1 MVIRDNSE
9 YAPLSWK
16 DFLAYLYQIGS
27 ETTTEEELA
36 KLYDEKVTI
45 AFNHHVIN
53 VPFDAT
59 IYNKLVDLVETIIKE
74 Y

>member
-1 MVIRDNSE
+1 MVIRPNSD

-16 DFLAYLYQIGS
+16 DFLEYLRQIGS
-27 ETTTEEELA
+27 ETTTEEEL
-36 KLYDEKVTI
+36 KELYNENVTI
-45 AFNHHVIN
+45 EFNYHTIT
-53 VPFDAT
+53 VPFDAV

>member
-1 MVIRDNSE
+1 MVIRHNSE

-36 KLYDEKVTI
+36 KLYNETVTI
-45 AFNHHVIN
+45 AFNHHIIN
-53 VPFDAT
+53 IPFNAT
-59 IYNKLVDLVETIIKE
+59 VYNKLVDLIETIIKE

>member
-36 KLYDEKVTI
+36 KLYDETVTI
-45 AFNHHVIN
+45 AFNYHVIN
-53 VPFDAT
+53 IPFDAT